1 MKCEQQ
7 KISVKRREMYFYF
20 IYALSTVCDHSA
32 QEYLAYCLNVNTLK
46 DYRSEPKLLAPFF
59 PLHNNMCRSWKEESR
74 IKPFSSAFMCYS
86 IETWK
91 SLPAHFFL
99 FHYDTGFFKRDMKK
113 YITRP

>member
-59 PLHNNMCRSWKEESR
+59 SPTQQHVQVMEGRESN
-74 IKPFSSAFMCYS
+74 
-86 IETWK
+86 
-91 SLPAHFFL
+91 
-99 FHYDTGFFKRDMKK
+99 
-113 YITRP
+113 